1 MLEFNFTLF
10 VQIANFL
17 VLLFLLNIIV
27 YKPIRKIMGQRR
39 EEMSTAEKRIADL
52 LDRYSQLSEQ
62 LEQNIAAARKDGFK
76 EKEDCKNKGR
86 DEESKM
92 VQSAIDSVGEKIS
105 KTREDI
111 ERNMAGLRQTL
122 DKEVSLFSQEL
133 AEKVLGRSI

>member
-27 YKPIRKIMGQRR
+27 YKPIRKIMSQRQ
-39 EEMSTAEKRIADL
+39 EEMNASEKLIADL
-52 LDRYSQLSEQ
+52 LDRYSRLSEQ
-62 LEQNIAAARKDGFK
+62 LEQNMAAARKDGFK

-122 DKEVSLFSQEL
+122 DKEVSIFSQEL